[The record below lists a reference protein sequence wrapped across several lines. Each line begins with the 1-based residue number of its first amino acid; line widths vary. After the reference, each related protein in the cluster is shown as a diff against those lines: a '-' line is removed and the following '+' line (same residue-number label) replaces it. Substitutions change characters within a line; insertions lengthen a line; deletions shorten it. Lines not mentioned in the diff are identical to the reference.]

1 MLYATCSNNCSV
13 QRSIMLTQQRY
24 MHCSVIIVDCT
35 EELTCTSAK
44 CKSERFAH
52 WPLRSLHSF
61 LLASIVLG
69 ILQSN
74 CTTVNT
80 AQYCHKLDLMY
91 PPDLRSRPS
100 LQCGIPGQ
108 LGEEPLFEQLV
119 GCRLVLHDVL
129 FVGLHRFVIL
139 FCDMLFCELV

>member
-1 MLYATCSNNCSV
+1 MLYAT
-13 QRSIMLTQQRY
+13 RSISHSAICWPSIDAGTAALALWTAQTM
-24 MHCSVIIVDCT
+24 
-35 EELTCTSAK
+35 TCTSVK

-69 ILQSN
+69 ILPPK
-74 CTTVNT
+74 CTAVNT
-80 AQYCHKLDLMY
+80 VQCCHKLALIY
-91 PPDLRSRPS
+91 LPDLCSRPS
-100 LQCGIPGQ
+100 LQYGIPGQ
-108 LGEEPLFEQLV
+108 LGEKPLLEQLV

-139 FCDMLFCELV
+139 FCDMLLCELV